1 MVYVGS
7 MVYPVGIKDAIK
19 WGGGGVRRKLWVDE
33 FETDVA
39 DKTCA
44 KVNCSGH

>member
-1 MVYVGS
+1 MS
-7 MVYPVGIKDAIK
+7 SRNNRCKR
-19 WGGGGVRRKLWVDE
+19 GGGGRRNLGVDE